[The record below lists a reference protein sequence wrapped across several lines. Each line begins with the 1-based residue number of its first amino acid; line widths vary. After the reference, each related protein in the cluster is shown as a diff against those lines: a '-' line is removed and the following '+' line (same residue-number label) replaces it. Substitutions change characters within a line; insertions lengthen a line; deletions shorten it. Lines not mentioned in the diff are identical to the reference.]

1 VANELPYEFFPDLCD
16 PTARSRFFSGQ
27 DPAVIARELP
37 MLPVDAPGI
46 PPPGPSYM
54 AHAQML
60 GDPPLAKPAR
70 GKPKARPAG
79 TYLHALV
86 RSSLYHEPGVT
97 VPVALGDGTFDSVPR
112 PGALAVADGRFD
124 YGPGPCRLMVF
135 GKCLGAA
142 EGRLGRPFSGHG
154 SRPLWEAWDELG
166 MPRPGAHLPT
176 FMSNLIPFELPPAV
190 KTLPRDWILDGVH
203 LFFQQFALCR
213 PEHLLILGAD
223 ALKAV
228 FGNKAKVEDYR
239 GRAATLRV
247 DCRPTADHPEDWHEA
262 VVTVVDHPAK
272 VARDPDAYP
281 EFLAGMRFAAS
292 RMGLCG
298 RPDTVPTDHKAVYT
312 IDELRREVDAS
323 VAASA
328 GGGYV
333 SFDAE
338 WEGHDHTHPDSYVYT
353 VQWSHAPGHGRA
365 VFLRRCGGVPNPD
378 MPPDQAAAE
387 LRRLLADAPAR
398 GARLVAHFGKADLPW
413 LEAKVG
419 VDLYPHYVGPA
430 DDPGADGVD
439 PAKLFG
445 WQKTYF
451 EGGFDSYV
459 GAHAVDETQPL
470 KLEVILAAKLGLER
484 YDGAVLAWRD
494 KFCKDNKISRSKL
507 KGYGHVPEDVIC
519 PYGCYDADGAGRLY
533 LYLNGD
539 PRDGSRGALDADA
552 YGNSS
557 REIFAIRM
565 RAWAAAA
572 EIERYGVE
580 ADCDRHRELRDVL
593 VAKRDELVTDLQTQ
607 MNWLPDPADPD
618 DKGFDPARR
627 VHRVE
632 FLFGEGFTD
641 GRVMKRPPGALCL
654 YLQPH
659 KATASGDGRLWADA
673 VARAAR
679 QGLPGP
685 SPAADKETLIVLS
698 RSHQL
703 VGLLKDIDFVNTAL
717 KGLLRPPKLVDVAED
732 ETDGPEEWEDPDV
745 VGELN
750 ARAVEV
756 FDRGFMHHRC
766 HDGRVRT
773 VLGLVETGRYS
784 SSRPN
789 LQNCFPPHVEVL
801 TRQGW
806 VRFDALSDDAEVAQ
820 FDPHDESVAFTRPTA
835 VIRQD
840 YAGDLLTLKT
850 DEQIQLTMT
859 PDHRVLT
866 RNRKTKSWRVTAAA
880 ETPSDALYYQA
891 GVYVGG
897 TTRMERALITL
908 LAATQADGNFSK
920 SEGLRFGFNKKRKY
934 DRLTA
939 ALRSLGVGWT
949 EPNSASNYVVYLGQT
964 TDAADLIAWLKGRL
978 TSNKVFGPW
987 LLDLD
992 RAALDALV
1000 EELTFWDGCY
1010 TRGTEYYSS
1019 QPVNADWAQTLFA
1032 LSGVR
1037 ANRRVYHNG
1046 NPNSVDLHVVALP
1059 GRRVAYSMTT
1069 NAKKTATTYAG
1080 KVYCVTVP
1088 TGFILV
1094 RDGLKISVTGNC
1106 SDGVNEQFNRIMG
1119 WTKKYAKTPEAAAK
1133 KFVSRSIIR
1142 AKPGWL
1148 LVNADLMGA
1157 EIATAAWFSGD
1168 RLLIDHA
1175 RRNTL
1180 PEDHPD
1186 YLDLHADLAKRS
1198 FGLEGT
1204 LAEIKEKFKHLR
1216 VGAKRSRFGHY
1227 YGASPDTILRKA
1239 QEESADITLE
1249 QIQAIVHGHDEAHPT
1264 LAAFFATA
1272 RGRVSRPG
1280 HLCNGFGGRRRFR
1293 PSRDRD
1299 LLAGQEREAQ
1309 NWTCQGLVADA
1320 VANAL
1325 GELWL
1330 ELRLRQLRSRIVLT
1344 VHDSIMLECPLA
1356 EVALVHDVLL
1366 PLCMSERTAIV
1377 PTDFDGNPVLGRGP
1391 YHFGIDREVCVRW
1404 GEKLE
1409 EAEWRRMCEEA
1420 AAQAA

>member
-1 VANELPYEFFPDLCD
+1 MANELPYEFFPDLCD

-46 PPPGPSYM
+46 PPPGPSYT

-60 GDPPLAKPAR
+60 GDPPLVKPAR

-239 GRAATLRV
+239 GRARTLRV
-247 DCRPTADHPEDWHEA
+247 DCRPTSDHPEDWHEA

-323 VAASA
+323 VSASA

-365 VFLRRCGGVPNPD
+365 AFLRRCGGVPNPD

-459 GAHAVDETQPL
+459 GAHAVDECFPAGVLVQTDRGPIPIGDVVNSGLAVRVLSRHPVSGEMVYRRVTDFVKKEPNFPVVTVRHAFGTLRCTANHKVWTLNRGYVEAGQLTDRDELCVVRRAVQEAEVAEQQGPVLRPLVLGEVATVPAGDQGPATYAGEPREAAGRTRSCGYGVRHLSPVTLAGDDREDAGHEGQERHASPGPASPRRQRSQERQGGEAARHAGGRLGARAGDQDRARWAGAAGQLQAGREQRKPDGGCGARRRESLRGEGQGQGPSSFRVPVASRVVGVSFPERDVRSVPGSGDPSDPHVYCLEVEETHNFFADGVLVANCQPL
-470 KLEVILAAKLGLER
+470 KLEIILAAKLGLER

-673 VARAAR
+673 CARAAR
-679 QGLPGP
+679 QGLPRP

-717 KGLLRPPKLVDVAED
+717 KGLLRPPKLVEVAE
-732 ETDGPEEWEDPDV
+732 EEPDGPEEWEDPDV
-745 VGELN
+745 VGDLN

-789 LQNCFPPHVEVL
+789 LQ
-801 TRQGW
+801 
-806 VRFDALSDDAEVAQ
+806 
-820 FDPHDESVAFTRPTA
+820 
-835 VIRQD
+835 
-840 YAGDLLTLKT
+840 
-850 DEQIQLTMT
+850 
-859 PDHRVLT
+859 
-866 RNRKTKSWRVTAAA
+866 
-880 ETPSDALYYQA
+880 
-891 GVYVGG
+891 
-897 TTRMERALITL
+897 
-908 LAATQADGNFSK
+908 
-920 SEGLRFGFNKKRKY
+920 
-934 DRLTA
+934 
-939 ALRSLGVGWT
+939 
-949 EPNSASNYVVYLGQT
+949 
-964 TDAADLIAWLKGRL
+964 
-978 TSNKVFGPW
+978 
-987 LLDLD
+987 
-992 RAALDALV
+992 
-1000 EELTFWDGCY
+1000 
-1010 TRGTEYYSS
+1010 
-1019 QPVNADWAQTLFA
+1019 
-1032 LSGVR
+1032 
-1037 ANRRVYHNG
+1037 
-1046 NPNSVDLHVVALP
+1046 
-1059 GRRVAYSMTT
+1059 
-1069 NAKKTATTYAG
+1069 
-1080 KVYCVTVP
+1080 
-1088 TGFILV
+1088 
-1094 RDGLKISVTGNC
+1094 NC

-1330 ELRLRQLRSRIVLT
+1330 ELRLRRLRSRIVLT
-1344 VHDSIMLECPLA
+1344 VHDSIMLECPLS
-1356 EVALVHDVLL
+1356 EVALVYDVLL